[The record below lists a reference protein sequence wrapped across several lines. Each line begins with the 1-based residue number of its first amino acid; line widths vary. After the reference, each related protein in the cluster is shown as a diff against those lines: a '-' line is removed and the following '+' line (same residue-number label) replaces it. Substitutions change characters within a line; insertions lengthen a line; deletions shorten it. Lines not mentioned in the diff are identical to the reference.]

1 MAKTTMELSYK
12 VVDARDV
19 MLTISFGHGQLGASV
34 VTGANAAIGLITNW
48 KVGDGKA
55 LRGQALD
62 IHSVVTDVNAQTN
75 NVNAVYDLTGGD
87 HPQAL
92 ELESTVPNNG
102 DSERFHLVI
111 NFV

>member
-1 MAKTTMELSYK
+1 MAKSKTELNYK

-19 MLTISFGHGQLGASV
+19 ILSIAFGNGQLGASV

-48 KVGDGKA
+48 KVGAGQT
-55 LRGQALD
+55 LRGQAID

-75 NVNAVYDLTGGD
+75 VVNAVYDLTGGD
-87 HPQAL
+87 HPQTL

-102 DSERFHLVI
+102 DSERFHVI
-111 NFV
+111 VNFV